1 MVQDTPTTY
10 SNQLTRRESRQ
21 ARKGLLGTAEDP
33 LGAGQ
38 ALAKIGGFYEGG
50 LGRLAQY
57 RKGNTDQMTYT
68 TPEMQ
73 AALGQY
79 QQYAQ
84 KYSNGGRSGDMQ
96 SVLNRHKAGLEGY
109 SSAESQG
116 FREQA
121 QRGIDTQFKTGLAQ
135 QRIAQARGG
144 VRGASAAAQA
154 ANLNRSRIGEQQT
167 LEQDLFIKNADE
179 KQRRLAA
186 YGETLSGAEGD
197 EYNRMMQT
205 QTAYSNLL
213 GGQEQANRDSSKYD
227 LDRLMAE
234 RSGALSSVLTAA
246 DTRQAKESERKKL
259 ELWRQALNRGR
270 TGPAM

>member
-1 MVQDTPTTY
+1 MATDTPATDT
-10 SNQLTRRESRQ
+10 NALTRRQSRQ

-38 ALAKIGGFYEGG
+38 ALARVGGFYEGG

-57 RKGNTDQMTYT
+57 KKADGTSTYT

-79 QQYAQ
+79 AQYAQ
-84 KYSNGGRSGDMQ
+84 RYSNGGRSSDMQ
-96 SVLNRHKAGLEGY
+96 SVLDRHKAGLEGY
-109 SSAESQG
+109 TSAESQG

-121 QRGIDTQFKTGLAQ
+121 QRGIDTQYKTGMAQ
-135 QRIAQARGG
+135 SAVAQARGG
-144 VRGASAAAQA
+144 VRGASAAAQN
-154 ANLNRSRIGEQQT
+154 ANLQRARMGEQQT
-167 LEQDLFIKNADE
+167 LEQDLFVKNADE
-179 KQRRLAA
+179 KQRRLSA
-186 YGETLSGAEGD
+186 YGDTLTGAEGD
-197 EYNRMMQT
+197 EYNRMMQS

-213 GGQEQANRDSSKYD
+213 SNQETANRDSSKYD

-246 DTRQAKESERKKL
+246 DLKQQKDKQNKQF

-270 TGPAM
+270 TGPAMN